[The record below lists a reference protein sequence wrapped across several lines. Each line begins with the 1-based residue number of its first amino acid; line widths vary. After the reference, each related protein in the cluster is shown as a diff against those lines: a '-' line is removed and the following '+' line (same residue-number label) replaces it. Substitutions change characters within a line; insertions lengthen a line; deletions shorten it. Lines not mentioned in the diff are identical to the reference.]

1 MMTTPPKSEGSD
13 EVCPICKKPK
23 SNHKP
28 EEMLECSKKIRDFY
42 DAKED
47 SSEK

>member
-1 MMTTPPKSEGSD
+1 MMTEPPKSEGSD

-23 SNHKP
+23 SNHTP

-47 SSEK
+47 GSEK